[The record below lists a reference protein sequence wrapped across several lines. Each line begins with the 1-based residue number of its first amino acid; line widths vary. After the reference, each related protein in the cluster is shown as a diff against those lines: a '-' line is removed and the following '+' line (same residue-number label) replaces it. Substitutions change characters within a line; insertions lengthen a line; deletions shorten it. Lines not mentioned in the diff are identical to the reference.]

1 MLQGRREDW
10 KKQGIYCI
18 TCAINGKKYIGS
30 TKNIYRRI
38 NLHKCKLNKNDLK
51 HNNQYFID
59 DWNKYGYENFN
70 YYVLEYTEE
79 NLKDKE
85 TYYIEL
91 YDTINREK
99 GYNLRRDKT
108 GIGMI
113 PLDETRQRY
122 SEAMKRRF
130 SKPEEKEKISNFFKQ
145 FWKENEDIKQ
155 QMLDK
160 VSKQNTKYYIL
171 QYTKEGKFV
180 KRWETVRDILKENP
194 TYKRHNI
201 YAVCSGEKPSM
212 YGFKWTKE
220 LN

>member
-59 DWNKYGYENFN
+59 DWNKYGYENFD

-113 PLDETRQRY
+113 PLDETRKRY

-160 VSKQNTKYYIL
+160 VSKQNTKHHIL

-180 KRWETVRDILKENP
+180 KRWETIRDILKENP

-220 LN
+220 PN

>member
-1 MLQGRREDW
+1 MKGRRIDW

-38 NLHKCKLNKNDLK
+38 NLHKSNLNKNNLK
-51 HNNQYFID
+51 HNNQYIIE
-59 DWNKYGYENFN
+59 DWNKYGSESFD
-70 YYVLEYTEE
+70 YYVLEYTEKD
-79 NLKDKE
+79 LKDKE
-85 TYYIEL
+85 TFYIEL

-113 PLDETRQRY
+113 VLDETRKRY
-122 SEAMKRRF
+122 SEAVKKRF
-130 SKPEEKEKISNFFKQ
+130 SDPKEREKTSTFFKT
-145 FWKENEDIKQ
+145 FWKENESKKQ

-160 VSKQNTKYYIL
+160 VSKANTKYSIIQL
-171 QYTKEGKFV
+171 TKEGKFIR
-180 KRWETVRDILKENP
+180 KWDTVRDILKENP
-194 TYKRHNI
+194 EYKRHNI
-201 YAVCSGEKPSM
+201 YAVCSGEKPSI
-212 YGFKWTKE
+212 YGFKWVKE

>member
-59 DWNKYGYENFN
+59 DWNKYGYENFD
-70 YYVLEYTEE
+70 YYVLEYTEK

-113 PLDETRQRY
+113 PLDETRKRY

-130 SKPEEKEKISNFFKQ
+130 SNPKEKEKISKFFKK
-145 FWKENEDIKQ
+145 FWKENEDVKQ

-160 VSKQNTKYYIL
+160 VAKQNTKHHIL
-171 QYTKEGKFV
+171 QYTKEGEFV

-212 YGFKWTKE
+212 YGFKWTKV

>member
-1 MLQGRREDW
+1 MKGRREDW

-18 TCAINGKKYIGS
+18 TCAVNGKKYIGS

-38 NLHKCKLNKNDLK
+38 NLHKSNLNHNDLK
-51 HNNQYFID
+51 HNNQYFIN
-59 DWNKYGYENFN
+59 DWNEFGCDNFE
-70 YYVLEYTEE
+70 YYVLEYTNE

-91 YDTINREK
+91 YDTINRDK

-113 PLDETRQRY
+113 VLDETRQKY
-122 SEAMKRRF
+122 SEAGKRRY
-130 SKPEEKEKISNFFKQ
+130 SNPEERKKISDFFTK

-155 QMLDK
+155 KMLDK
-160 VSKQNTKYYIL
+160 VSKQNTKYHII
-171 QYTKEGKFV
+171 QTTKDGEFV
-180 KRWETVRDILKENP
+180 KKWETVRDILKENP

-201 YAVCSGEKPSM
+201 YAVCSGEKKSM
-212 YGFKWTKE
+212 YGFKWTKV

>member
-59 DWNKYGYENFN
+59 DWNKYGYENFD

-79 NLKDKE
+79 DLKNKE

-99 GYNLRRDKT
+99 GYNLRRDRT

-113 PLDETRQRY
+113 LLDETRQRY

-130 SKPEEKEKISNFFKQ
+130 SKPEEKEKISNFFKN
-145 FWKENEDIKQ
+145 FWKENENIKQ
-155 QMLDK
+155 QMSDK
-160 VSKQNTKYYIL
+160 VSKQNTKYHIL
-171 QYTKEGKFV
+171 QYTKEGEFV
-180 KRWETVRDILKENP
+180 KRWETVRDILRENP

-212 YGFKWTKE
+212 YGFKWIKE

>member
-1 MLQGRREDW
+1 MKGRKEDW

-18 TCAINGKKYIGS
+18 TCVVNGKKYIGS

-38 NLHKCKLNKNDLK
+38 NLHKSHLNHNDLK
-51 HNNQYFID
+51 HNNQYFIN
-59 DWNKYGYENFN
+59 DWNEFGCDNFE
-70 YYVLEYTEE
+70 YYVLEYTNE

-91 YDTINREK
+91 YDTINRDK

-113 PLDETRQRY
+113 VLDETRQKY
-122 SEAMKRRF
+122 SEAGKRRY
-130 SKPEEKEKISNFFKQ
+130 SNPEERKKISDFFTK
-145 FWKENEDIKQ
+145 FWKENEDVKQ
-155 QMLDK
+155 KMLDK
-160 VSKQNTKYYIL
+160 VSKQNTKYHII
-171 QYTKEGKFV
+171 QTTKDGEFV
-180 KRWETVRDILKENP
+180 KKWETVRDILKENP

-201 YAVCSGEKPSM
+201 YAVCSGEKKSM
-212 YGFKWTKE
+212 YGFKWTKV

>member
-38 NLHKCKLNKNDLK
+38 NNHKYNLIKNDLK
-51 HNNQYFID
+51 GENQYFIN

-91 YDTINREK
+91 YDTINHEK

-108 GIGMI
+108 KIGMI
-113 PLDETRQRY
+113 ILNETRQKY
-122 SEAMKRRF
+122 SEALKRRF
-130 SKPEEKEKISNFFKQ
+130 SKPEEKEKISKFFKN
-145 FWKENEDIKQ
+145 FWKENEDVKQ
-155 QMLDK
+155 QMLDE
-160 VSKQNTKYYIL
+160 Y
-171 QYTKEGKFV
+171 
-180 KRWETVRDILKENP
+180 LK
-194 TYKRHNI
+194 H
-201 YAVCSGEKPSM
+201 
-212 YGFKWTKE
+212 
-220 LN
+220 